1 MSETTRAR
9 SDAEPDSA
17 EPDGAAPG
25 DTPAP
30 PAHAP
35 TGAAG
40 WWAGLRPL
48 LIRLHFYAGLFV
60 GPFLLVAATTGLLY
74 TLAPQIDRAV
84 YADVLS
90 APVTG
95 PAVPVRDQVAAAIA
109 SQPGLPVAEIR
120 PAPAPGETTRVSF
133 DANLGETWLRTVFVD
148 PSTGGVHATLDT
160 YGEWLPVRAWFDEL
174 HRSLLLGDPGRI
186 YTELAAS
193 WLWVLTLSG
202 LAIWVVRARDKRRRN
217 GDGHGRAHRVR
228 RTLLP
233 RDTGPGR
240 ARLRSWHGSVGLW
253 AAVGMLFLSAT
264 GLTWSQFAGANVDTM
279 RSAFDWTT
287 PSVSDTT
294 LPASATGPA
303 PVGGVA
309 AQADRVLAAARGTGM
324 AGPVEIVPADPG
336 TAWTVAQT
344 TRSWPT
350 QQDSVAVDP
359 ASGTVVDQLRFADW
373 PVAAKLARW
382 GVDAHM
388 GILFGVANQVALA
401 ALALG
406 IICLVVWGYRMWW
419 LRRPTRG
426 GVAGPPGARSRPSFS
441 AVLTVGAVAVV
452 VGLVLPVLGAS
463 LIVFL
468 LVDAVVQSLRREPV
482 AS

>member
-1 MSETTRAR
+1 MSETTRTR
-9 SDAEPDSA
+9 PPVEPDPPSDPSPGARPRSA
-17 EPDGAAPG
+17 GA
-25 DTPAP
+25 T
-30 PAHAP
+30 
-35 TGAAG
+35 

-48 LIRLHFYAGLFV
+48 LMRLHFYAGLFV
-60 GPFLLVAATTGLLY
+60 GPFLLVAAVTGLLY
-74 TLAPQIDRAV
+74 TLTPQIDRAL
-84 YADVLS
+84 YADVLT

-95 PAVPVRDQVAAAIA
+95 PAVPVRDQVAAAMA
-109 SQPGLPVAEIR
+109 SQPGLPVTEVR
-120 PAPAPGETTRVSF
+120 PAPEPGATTRVSF
-133 DANLGETWLRTVFVD
+133 DADLEPSYSRTVFVD
-148 PSTGGVHATLDT
+148 PSTGGVRATIDT
-160 YGEWLPVRAWFDEL
+160 YAEWLPFRATIDNL

-202 LAIWVVRARDKRRRN
+202 LAIWVVRRRKAN
-217 GDGHGRAHRVR
+217 RVR

-233 RDTGPGR
+233 QDTGPGR

-287 PSVSDTT
+287 PSVSDT
-294 LPASATGPA
+294 LPATSTAA
-303 PVGGVA
+303 PVGSVA
-309 AQADRVLAAARGTGM
+309 VQTDRVLAAARGAGV
-324 AGPVEIVPADPG
+324 AGPVEVTPADPG
-336 TAWTVAQT
+336 GAWTVTQT

-359 ASGTVVDQLRFADW
+359 STGAVVDQLRFADW

-382 GVDAHM
+382 GIDAHM
-388 GILFGVANQVALA
+388 GILFGVANQIVLA
-401 ALALG
+401 ALALA

-426 GVAGPPGARSRPSFS
+426 GFAGPPGVRSKPAFS
-441 AVLTVGAVAVV
+441 AVLTVGAVAVL
-452 VGLVLPVLGAS
+452 VGLALPVFGVS
-463 LIVFL
+463 LIAFL
-468 LVDAVVQSLRREPV
+468 LLDAVVQSVRRDEPV

>member
-1 MSETTRAR
+1 MSETTRTR
-9 SDAEPDSA
+9 PPVEPDPPS
-17 EPDGAAPG
+17 DPG
-25 DTPAP
+25 PGPRP
-30 PAHAP
+30 PRSGVE
-35 TGAAG
+35 T

-48 LIRLHFYAGLFV
+48 LMRLHFYAGLFV
-60 GPFLLVAATTGLLY
+60 GPFLLVAAVTGLLY
-74 TLAPQIDRAV
+74 TLTPQIDRAL
-84 YADVLS
+84 YADVLT

-95 PAVPVRDQVAAAIA
+95 PAVPVRDQVAAAMA
-109 SQPGLPVAEIR
+109 AQPGLPVTAVR
-120 PAPAPGETTRVSF
+120 PAPEPGATTRVSF
-133 DANLGETWLRTVFVD
+133 DAGLEPSYARTVFVD
-148 PSTGGVHATLDT
+148 PSTGGARATVDT
-160 YGEWLPVRAWFDEL
+160 YTEWMPFRATIDNL

-186 YTELAAS
+186 YSELAAS

-202 LAIWVVRARDKRRRN
+202 LVIWVVRRR
-217 GDGHGRAHRVR
+217 RAHRVR

-287 PSVSDTT
+287 PSVSDT
-294 LPASATGPA
+294 LPAAADPGAGPVATGPVA
-303 PVGGVA
+303 PSPADSVA
-309 AQADRVLAAARGTGM
+309 VQSDRVLAAARGTGM

-336 TAWTVAQT
+336 GAWTVTQT

-359 ASGTVVDQLRFADW
+359 SSGAVVDQLRFADW

-382 GVDAHM
+382 GIDAHM
-388 GILFGVANQVALA
+388 GLLFGVANQILLA
-401 ALALG
+401 VLALG

-426 GVAGPPGARSRPSFS
+426 GFAGPPGARSRPTFS

-452 VGLVLPVLGAS
+452 VGLALPVLGAS

-468 LVDAVVQSLRREPV
+468 LVDAVVQSLRSEDPV
-482 AS
+482 AAG